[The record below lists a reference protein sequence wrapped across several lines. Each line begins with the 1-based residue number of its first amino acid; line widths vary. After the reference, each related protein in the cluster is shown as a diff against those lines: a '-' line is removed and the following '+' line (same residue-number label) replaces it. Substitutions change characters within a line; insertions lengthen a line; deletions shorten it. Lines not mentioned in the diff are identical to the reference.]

1 MNKNSL
7 TVNKLWMKIVS
18 VALVAL
24 SMAVFTGC
32 RSYEDDICSLQERMD
47 KMQKDLEAL
56 QGNKVVK
63 EVISKD
69 GKLIIVFTDG
79 TQKEIE
85 AGDLIKLSINDKGE
99 WCING
104 ESTGVSAKGQKGDK
118 GDKGETGAKGDKG
131 ETGAKGDKGDKGE
144 TGAKGNK
151 GDKGDP
157 GTPGAPGAKGDQG
170 PAGPTGPQG
179 PKGEDGKDG
188 HTPVIT
194 ISDDGYWVIDN
205 EKTTVLAKPVN
216 GSVLC
221 VMDEAGGF
229 VTLTF
234 FNEDGKQNGNPIT
247 FLLENARLTSIVLEP
262 DAVYEGFPAI
272 EFEKESSYFK
282 NVKVAAKPSKEDD
295 GDVFNDKLWYWK
307 KSATD
312 AEATAFLRLNP
323 SRFGAEYIK
332 DVTLRTKDAKVL
344 RSIDVSDKS
353 VPANVVAPKDGKWEN
368 NFKNGVLQV
377 GLKDYLAG
385 GSAMKKG
392 TPAEQLPLVQFD
404 VTTTKDSVHVYSDW
418 AVLYMTDGGL
428 KQPYIFL
435 KKDQAASEL
444 LARQYGKAH
453 LESLRTSK
461 RTLEIDLRKDTDLK
475 KVLEAYKG
483 KDAPTAA
490 NLLDV
495 EEYDLRYEFTQ
506 MPRTITPGETTE
518 YYTITKD
525 GIVTPVD
532 SKGNAYRPEAEGKS
546 GVVQVRLYMK
556 DQLVALAYLKFF
568 ITKVDPIEPDDF
580 YKYWEESYDGK
591 GKAGDRYEPIFTSK
605 LISGAGDKWTTTPEW
620 AKVNY
625 LKKWDL
631 SLDDFA
637 LRLEYDFEGIANST
651 IAPKPAGVDKD
662 HYLANTQDFA
672 VEYEDNTG
680 VFTIKRLPGSRCLEP
695 GTYVLPVYLKQS
707 RTSRLLSY
715 PEHIIV
721 YFKIDIVDP
730 SEKAV
735 DKVVKTLDN
744 YKIEGLWDKDKV
756 FAKGM
761 PSTLNDGYVPTLA
774 TKVVFNTLTKFQEEV
789 KKAAKTVYGDDIEF
803 TAKIVNV
810 TNADGKKDDSK
821 LALYTVAPVAGEP
834 TEFTV
839 TRSGV
844 LMDTELVTVS
854 YGIASTVCPE
864 TTRELFQFTISFEHA
879 AKYLLTSEKIRDNQ
893 NIRVT
898 PKGEIEIRDNHADH
912 SVGISEILKM
922 ISNEENEKILYN
934 GGFVFGPVGQK
945 VLGAKKFKVDVKLP
959 TNHDFVQR
967 GLLTIT
973 PSPAHIPANL
983 GQTIN
988 WKNLENQ
995 GHAGVIRPVEV
1006 QATIVIDYGT
1016 AYRYEKPL
1024 IIRIMPDSMWNFGI

>member
-18 VALVAL
+18 VALVVL

-79 TQKEIE
+79 TEKTIE
-85 AGDLIKLSINDKGE
+85 AGDLIKLTINDKGE

-104 ESTGVSAKGQKGDK
+104 KSTGVTAKGQKGDK
-118 GDKGETGAKGDKG
+118 GDKGETGAKG
-131 ETGAKGDKGDKGE
+131 ENGA
-144 TGAKGNK
+144 K

-170 PAGPTGPQG
+170 EPGPAGPQG

-194 ISDDGYWVIDN
+194 ISDDGYWVIDGD
-205 EKTTVLAKPVN
+205 KTTVLAKPVN

-234 FNEDGKQNGNPIT
+234 FKEDGTQNGNPIT
-247 FLLENARLTSIVLEP
+247 FMLENARLTSIVLEP
-262 DAVYEGFPAI
+262 AAVYEGFPAI

-282 NVKVAAKPSKEDD
+282 NVKAEAKPSKDDD

-307 KSATD
+307 KSATG

-332 DVTLRTKDAKVL
+332 DVTLRSKDAKIL
-344 RSIDVSDKS
+344 RSIDVSDKR

-368 NFKNGVLQV
+368 NFKNGVLEV

-385 GSAMKKG
+385 ASAMTKG
-392 TPAEQLPLVQFD
+392 QPAEELPLVQFD

-435 KKDQAASEL
+435 KRDQAASEL
-444 LARQYGKAH
+444 LARQYDKAR
-453 LESLRTSK
+453 LESLRNSK

-483 KDAPTAA
+483 KDNPTAA

-506 MPRTITPGETTE
+506 MPRTITQGETTE
-518 YYTITKD
+518 YYKITKD

-591 GKAGDRYEPIFTSK
+591 GKAGDKYEPIFTSK
-605 LISGAGDKWTTTPEW
+605 LISGAGDTWTTTPEW

-631 SLDDFA
+631 SLYDFA
-637 LRLEYDFEGIANST
+637 HRLEYDFEGIANST

-662 HYLANTQDFA
+662 HYLAGTQEFN
-672 VEYEDNTG
+672 VEYDFNTG
-680 VFTIKRLPGSRCLEP
+680 VFTITRLPDSRCLEP
-695 GTYVLPVYLKQS
+695 GTYVVPVYFTQG

-721 YFKIDIVDP
+721 YFKIQIVDP
-730 SEKAV
+730 SKAAI
-735 DKVVKTLDN
+735 DKVVKTIDS
-744 YKIEGLWDKDKV
+744 YKIAGLWDKDKV

-761 PSTLNDGYVPTLA
+761 PSTLDNGYVPTLA

-789 KKAAKTVYGDDIEF
+789 KKAAKTVYGDDIAF
-803 TAKIVNV
+803 TAEVISVDGDKSAAKTGLYNV
-810 TNADGKKDDSK
+810 E
-821 LALYTVAPVAGEP
+821 PVAGEP
-834 TEFTV
+834 GEFTV

-854 YGIASTVCPE
+854 YRLASTVCPQ
-864 TTRELFQFTISFEHA
+864 TVRELFQFTISFEHA
-879 AKYLLTSEKIRDNQ
+879 AKYLLNSEKIKDNQ
-893 NIRVT
+893 NVRVT

-945 VLGAKKFKVDVKLP
+945 VLGAKKFKVDIKLP
-959 TNHDFVQR
+959 TKHDFVQR

-973 PSPAHIPANL
+973 PSPAQVPANL
-983 GQTIN
+983 GLTIN

-1006 QATIVIDYGT
+1006 QAQIVIDYGT

>member
-1 MNKNSL
+1 M
-7 TVNKLWMKIVS
+7 V
-18 VALVAL
+18 L

-63 EVISKD
+63 EVISEN
-69 GKLIIVFTDG
+69 GKLIIVFTDN
-79 TQKEIE
+79 TKKVIE
-85 AGDLIKLSINDKGE
+85 AGDLIKLTINDKGE

-104 ESTGVSAKGQKGDK
+104 KSTGVSAKGQKGD
-118 GDKGETGAKGDKG
+118 TG
-131 ETGAKGDKGDKGE
+131 ETGAKGDKGDKGDKGE
-144 TGAKGNK
+144 KGEAGAKGDKGDKGEKGEAGAK

-170 PAGPTGPQG
+170 EPGPAGPQG

-194 ISDDGYWVIDN
+194 ISDDGYWVIDGD
-205 EKTTVLAKPVN
+205 KTTVLAKPVN

-234 FNEDGKQNGNPIT
+234 FKEDGTQNGNPIT
-247 FLLENARLTSIVLEP
+247 FMLENARLTSIVLEP
-262 DAVYEGFPAI
+262 AAVYEGFPAI

-282 NVKVAAKPSKEDD
+282 NVKAEAKPSKEDD

-307 KSATD
+307 KSATG
-312 AEATAFLRLNP
+312 AEAMAYLRLNP

-344 RSIDVSDKS
+344 RSIDVSGER

-368 NFKNGVLQV
+368 NFKNGVLEV

-385 GSAMKKG
+385 GSAMTKG
-392 TPAEQLPLVQFD
+392 QPAEELPLVQFD

-435 KKDQAASEL
+435 KRDQAASEL
-444 LARQYGKAH
+444 LARQYNKAR
-453 LESLRTSK
+453 LESLRNSK
-461 RTLEIDLRKDTDLK
+461 RILEIDLRKDTDLK

-506 MPRTITPGETTE
+506 MPGTITQGETTE
-518 YYTITKD
+518 YYKITKD

-556 DQLVALAYLKFF
+556 DQLVALAYLKFL

-591 GKAGDRYEPIFTSK
+591 AKAGDKYEPIFTSK
-605 LISGAGDKWTTTPEW
+605 LISGASDTWTTTPEW

-625 LKKWDL
+625 LRKWDL
-631 SLDDFA
+631 SLYDFA
-637 LRLEYDFEGIANST
+637 HRLEYDFEGIANST

-672 VEYEDNTG
+672 VDYDYNTG
-680 VFTIKRLPGSRCLEP
+680 VFTITRLPDSRCLEP
-695 GTYVLPVYLKQS
+695 GTYVVPVYFKQD

-721 YFKIDIVDP
+721 YFKIQIVDP
-730 SEKAV
+730 SKAAI
-735 DKVVKTLDN
+735 DKVVKTIDS
-744 YKIEGLWDKDKV
+744 YKMTGLWEKDLV
-756 FAKGM
+756 HAKGL
-761 PSTLNDGYVPTLA
+761 PTTLDDGYVPTLD
-774 TKVVFNTLTKFQEEV
+774 TKVVFNTLTKFQEKV
-789 KKAAKTVYGDDIEF
+789 KEAAKVVYGDNIAFSAEVISVNGDKSV
-803 TAKIVNV
+803 AK
-810 TNADGKKDDSK
+810 TG
-821 LALYTVAPVAGEP
+821 LYQLEPVAGAP
-834 TEFTV
+834 GEFTV
-839 TRSGV
+839 TRKGV
-844 LMDTELVTVS
+844 LKETEKVVVS
-854 YGIASTVCPE
+854 YGFVSIDCPE
-864 TTRELFQFTISFEHA
+864 MTRELFQFTISFEHA
-879 AKYLLTSEKIRDNQ
+879 AKYLLKSDKIKDNQ

-898 PKGEIEIRDNHADH
+898 PTGEIEIRDNHADH
-912 SVGISEILKM
+912 SVGISEILRM

-934 GGFVFGPVGQK
+934 GGFLFGPVGQK
-945 VLGAKKFKVDVKLP
+945 VLGDKKFKVDVKLP
-959 TNHDFVQR
+959 DNHDFVQR

-973 PSPAHIPANL
+973 PSPAHVPANL
-983 GQTIN
+983 GLTIN
-988 WKNLENQ
+988 WKNLEGV
-995 GHAGVIRPVEV
+995 GHGGVVRPVEV
-1006 QATIVIDYGT
+1006 QAQIVIDYGT

>member
-18 VALVAL
+18 VALVVL

-63 EVISKD
+63 EVISEN
-69 GKLIIVFTDG
+69 GKLIIVFTDN
-79 TQKEIE
+79 TKKEIE
-85 AGDLIKLSINDKGE
+85 AGDLIKLTINDKGE

-104 ESTGVSAKGQKGDK
+104 KSTGVSAKGQKGDK
-118 GDKGETGAKGDKG
+118 GDKGETGAKGED
-131 ETGAKGDKGDKGE
+131 GAKGDKGDPG
-144 TGAKGNK
+144 TPGAPGAK

-170 PAGPTGPQG
+170 PAGPAGPQG
-179 PKGEDGKDG
+179 PKGEDG

-194 ISDDGYWVIDN
+194 ISDDGYWVIDGD
-205 EKTTVLAKPVN
+205 KTTVLAKPVN

-234 FNEDGKQNGNPIT
+234 FKEDGTQNGNPIT
-247 FLLENARLTSIVLEP
+247 FMLENARLTSIVLEP
-262 DAVYEGFPAI
+262 AAVYEGFPAI

-282 NVKVAAKPSKEDD
+282 NVKAEAKPSKNDD

-307 KSATD
+307 KSATG
-312 AEATAFLRLNP
+312 AEAMAYLRLNP

-344 RSIDVSDKS
+344 RSIDVSDKR

-368 NFKNGVLQV
+368 NFKNGVLEV

-385 GSAMKKG
+385 GSAMTKG
-392 TPAEQLPLVQFD
+392 KPAEELPLVQFD

-418 AVLYMTDGGL
+418 AVLYMTNGGL

-435 KKDQAASEL
+435 KKEAATATPEL
-444 LARQYGKAH
+444 LARQYNKA
-453 LESLRTSK
+453 LAQTLSSQNI
-461 RTLEIDLRKDTDLK
+461 LEIDLRKDTDLK
-475 KVLEAYKG
+475 KALEAYKG
-483 KDAPTAA
+483 KDNPTAA

-495 EEYDLRYEFTQ
+495 EDYNLRYEFAQ
-506 MPRTITPGETTE
+506 MPRAAAATQNTQ
-518 YYTITKD
+518 YYKITKD

-532 SKGNAYRPEAEGKS
+532 SKGNAYRPEAEGRD
-546 GVVQVRLYMK
+546 GIVQVRLYMK

-568 ITKVDPIEPDDF
+568 ITKVDPIEKDDF
-580 YKYWEESYDGK
+580 YKYWEESYDGQ
-591 GKAGDRYEPIFTSK
+591 GKAGADYEPIFTSK
-605 LISGAGDKWTTTPEW
+605 LLSGVGDPFTTTPEW

-631 SLDDFA
+631 SIDEFNN
-637 LRLEYDFEGIANST
+637 RLGYTFKGVAPET
-651 IAPKPAGVDKD
+651 IAPKPEGIADNR
-662 HYLANTQDFA
+662 YLNANSGIEVT
-672 VEYEDNTG
+672 YDNATATFKL
-680 VFTIKRLPGSRCLEP
+680 VRTEGSRCLDP
-695 GTYVLPVYLKQS
+695 GTYVLPVYFQQPQ
-707 RTSRLLSY
+707 TSRLLSY
-715 PEHIIV
+715 PKHIVV
-721 YFKIDIVDP
+721 YFKINIVDP
-730 SEKAV
+730 SKAAI
-735 DKVVKTLDN
+735 DKVVKTIDS
-744 YKIEGLWDKDKV
+744 YKMTGLWEKDLV
-756 FAKGM
+756 HAKGM
-761 PSTLNDGYVPTLA
+761 PSTLDDGYVPTLA
-774 TKVVFNTLTKFQEEV
+774 TKVVFNTMTKFQEEV
-789 KKAAKTVYGDDIEF
+789 KKAANVIYGDDIEF
-803 TAKIVNV
+803 TAKVISVNGDKSATKTSLYKVAAV
-810 TNADGKKDDSK
+810 T
-821 LALYTVAPVAGEP
+821 GEP
-834 TEFTV
+834 AEFTV

-844 LMDTELVTVS
+844 LMDTEDVVVS
-854 YGIASTVCPE
+854 YGFASTQCPDK
-864 TTRELFQFTISFEHA
+864 TRELFQFTIRFEHA
-879 AKYLLTSEKIRDNQ
+879 AKYLLKSDKIKDNQ

-898 PKGEIEIRDNHADH
+898 PTGEIEIRDNHADH
-912 SVGISEILKM
+912 SVGISEILRM

-934 GGFVFGPVGQK
+934 GGFLFGPVGQK

-959 TNHDFVQR
+959 ANHDFVQR

-973 PSPAHIPANL
+973 PSPTHIPANL
-983 GQTIN
+983 GLTIN
-988 WKNLENQ
+988 WKNLEGV
-995 GHAGVIRPVEV
+995 GHGGVVRPVEV
-1006 QATIVIDYGT
+1006 QAQIVIDYGT

>member
-18 VALVAL
+18 VALVVL

-63 EVISKD
+63 EVISEN

-79 TQKEIE
+79 TKKTIE
-85 AGDLIKLSINDKGE
+85 AGDLIKLTINDKGE

-104 ESTGVSAKGQKGDK
+104 ESTGVSAKGQKGEDGKDGKDGVNGKDGKDGVNGKDGKDGATGPK
-118 GDKGETGAKGDKG
+118 G
-131 ETGAKGDKGDKGE
+131 
-144 TGAKGNK
+144 
-151 GDKGDP
+151 P
-157 GTPGAPGAKGDQG
+157 KGDQG
-170 PAGPTGPQG
+170 PAGPAGPQG
-179 PKGEDGKDG
+179 PKGEDG
-188 HTPVIT
+188 HSPVIT

-247 FLLENARLTSIVLEP
+247 FLLENARLTSIVIEP
-262 DAVYEGFPAI
+262 AAVYEGFPAI

-282 NVKVAAKPSKEDD
+282 NVKAGATPAKEDD
-295 GDVFNDKLWYWK
+295 GDVFNDNLWYWK
-307 KSATD
+307 KSATG

-344 RSIDVSDKS
+344 RSIDVSDKR

-368 NFKNGVLQV
+368 NFKNGVLEV

-385 GSAMKKG
+385 ASAMTKG
-392 TPAEQLPLVQFD
+392 QPAEELPLVQFD

-418 AVLYMTDGGL
+418 AVLYMTNGGL

-435 KKDQAASEL
+435 KRDQAASEL
-444 LARQYGKAH
+444 LARQYDKAR
-453 LESLRTSK
+453 LESLRNSK

-591 GKAGDRYEPIFTSK
+591 GKAGDKYEPIFTSK
-605 LISGAGDKWTTTPEW
+605 LISGAGDTWTTTPEW

-631 SLDDFA
+631 SLSDFA
-637 LRLEYDFEGIANST
+637 NRLQYDFKGVANST
-651 IAPKPAGVDKD
+651 IAPKPADVDKD

-672 VEYEDNTG
+672 VDYQYSTG
-680 VFTIKRLPGSRCLEP
+680 VFTIMRLPDSRCLEP
-695 GTYVLPVYLKQS
+695 GTYVVPVYFKQG
-707 RTSRLLSY
+707 RDSRLLSY

-721 YFKIDIVDP
+721 YFKIQIVDP
-730 SEKAV
+730 SKAAI
-735 DKVVKTLDN
+735 DKVVKTIDS
-744 YKIEGLWDKDKV
+744 YKMTGLWEKDLV

-761 PSTLNDGYVPTLA
+761 PSTPANGYVPKLD
-774 TKVVFNTLTKFQEEV
+774 TKTVLNTLTKFQEEV

-803 TAKIVNV
+803 TAKVISV
-810 TNADGKKDDSK
+810 DGNKTPAK
-821 LALYTVAPVAGEP
+821 LALYKVEEAADNFA
-834 TEFTV
+834 EFTV
-839 TRSGV
+839 TRT
-844 LMDTELVTVS
+844 DTLKETEKVVVS
-854 YGIASTVCPE
+854 YGFASTQCPDK
-864 TTRELFQFTISFEHA
+864 TRELFQFTISFEHA
-879 AKYLLTSEKIRDNQ
+879 AKYALLPSDKIDKA
-893 NIRVT
+893 ITIT
-898 PKGEIEIRDNHADH
+898 PKGEIEILDDLADH
-912 SVGISEILKM
+912 TLKLADVLKM
-922 ISNEENEKILYN
+922 FVNDKTGKELYRN
-934 GGFVFGPVGQK
+934 GSFAP
-945 VLGAKKFKVDVKLP
+945 VLGEEFLGSSKFKVDVKLP
-959 TNHDFVQR
+959 KHDFTDK
-967 GLLTIT
+967 GLLTVT
-973 PSPAHIPANL
+973 APTAPYDTNL
-983 GQTIN
+983 GGLAIN
-988 WKNLENQ
+988 WKNLKTL
-995 GHAGVIRPVEV
+995 GHAGVLRPVDI
-1006 QATIVIDYGT
+1006 QATIEISYGNN
-1016 AYRYEKPL
+1016 YKYERPL
-1024 IIRIMPDSMWNFGI
+1024 IIRIVPGTNNTRSFFR